1 MSQIF
6 KSPVEPIVLFNILEK
21 ICIKTEN
28 KYVLDNASYK
38 KATLLELIEPFI
50 ETIKPNYHL
59 SKQYYCLRKP
69 SYKML
74 TTIIRQICR
83 SNNIFYKQNII
94 YRQSKYEIIYSIF
107 YNSSNFVNSP
117 KTSKSNSN
125 NSLDKLCENTYIDQF
140 NE

>member
-6 KSPVEPIVLFNILEK
+6 KSNIEPHILFDLLEK
-21 ICIKTEN
+21 ICIKTDN

-38 KATLLELIEPFI
+38 KATLLELIEPFVK
-50 ETIKPNYHL
+50 TIKPHYHV
-59 SKQYYCLRKP
+59 SKQYYCNRKA

-74 TTIIRQICR
+74 TTIIRQISR

-107 YNSSNFVNSP
+107 YNSSNFINSP
-117 KTSKSNSN
+117 KSSKSNST
-125 NSLDKLCENTYIDQF
+125 NSLDKLVDNTYIDQF